1 MLKRFLAV
9 ALALTLCVGASG
21 CGENSLLGKDE
32 AEYSSE
38 ISIFSY
44 KPDTLCPILTMNKAN
59 IDMLGIVYD
68 GLVALNTRHLP
79 NPCLAESWSSSGD
92 NTQWDI
98 NLRKGVK
105 WHDDTDFVPE
115 DVIYTVNQIKNAE
128 STPYAYNVSVIDKI
142 EKTGENSLRI
152 TLTKP
157 LANFVNLLYF
167 PVIKSG
173 PAEIDKVNF
182 SPVGT
187 GAYKFGEQNQGNTY
201 YLTKNPQWWG
211 GSVGVETVNVKL
223 LPNADTALYAFGS
236 GNIDMTPAESMDWG
250 KHIDVAASAYT
261 NIETPKYSFLGIN
274 HQDPQLE
281 MEELRRA
288 ISLVINRKKICDDA
302 RMGYGVV
309 ANSPAREGW
318 FVCEN
323 QTFDLTPNTEMAK
336 KILEE
341 KGWEIKDNVYQ
352 KKKDGVVY
360 RADFEIL
367 INADNTTRENVAGI
381 ISKDLEAFGIKA
393 TVNRV
398 PYEEYKKRISEGQYD
413 TFIGSMI
420 LSPELD
426 YSTLLGEGNMF
437 NFEDEEFFFVM
448 SDMQKKKGEEE
459 IKAAYAEFINLFEQT
474 NPIVGLYFEDSV
486 MIYSKR
492 FKEELNPTYYK
503 VYSGIDS
510 IKKQTDK

>member
-9 ALALTLCVGASG
+9 ALALTLCIGASG

-44 KPDTLCPILTMNKAN
+44 KPDTLCPILSMNKAN
-59 IDMLGIVYD
+59 LDMLGIIYD
-68 GLVALNTRHLP
+68 GLVTLNTRHLP
-79 NPCLAESWSSSGD
+79 NPCLAESWSSGAE
-92 NTQWDI
+92 NTQWSI

-105 WHDDTDFVPE
+105 WHDGTNFVPE
-115 DVIYTVNQIKNAE
+115 DVVYTVNQIKKAE
-128 STPYAYNVSVIDKI
+128 NTPYAYNVSVIDTV
-142 EKTGENSLRI
+142 EKTGDNSLKF
-152 TLTKP
+152 TLLKP

-167 PVIKSG
+167 PIIKSG
-173 PAEIDKVNF
+173 GGEIDKVNF

-201 YLTKNPQWWG
+201 YLTKNPDWWG
-211 GSVGVETVNVKL
+211 GSVGVETVCVKL
-223 LPNADTALYAFGS
+223 LPNADTALYAFSS

-250 KHIDVAASAYT
+250 KQIDVAASAYT
-261 NIETPKYSFLGIN
+261 NIETPSYSFLGIN

-288 ISLVINRKKICDDA
+288 ISLVIDRKKICDDA

-309 ANSPAREGW
+309 ANSPVRENW
-318 FVCEN
+318 FICEN
-323 QTFDLTPNTEMAK
+323 QTFDLSPNTQAAK
-336 KILEE
+336 KLLEE
-341 KGWEIKDNVYQ
+341 NGWEIKDNIYQ
-352 KKKDGVVY
+352 KNKDGVVY
-360 RADFEIL
+360 KASFEIL
-367 INADNTTRENVAGI
+367 INDNNTIRENAAGI

-398 PYEEYKKRISEGQYD
+398 SYEEYKKRISEGEYD

-426 YSTLLGEGNMF
+426 FNNLLGEGNMF
-437 NFEDEEFFFVM
+437 GFEDEEFFFVM
-448 SDMQKKKGEEE
+448 SEMQKKKGEEE
-459 IKAAYAEFINLFEQT
+459 VKAAYAEFINLFEQT

-492 FKEELNPTYYK
+492 FSDELKPTYYK
-503 VYSGIDS
+503 IYTGIDG